1 MKTSLVYSIGSIDK
15 LNNMTLKEKILQSD
29 YKHLSSKDQFKA
41 KILNLYI
48 LLAIMIMLV
57 DVAGSI
63 QEGYIAMSIIE
74 GVSAVIYILTY
85 SLSYHTIS
93 FQNSKYIVLSVITL
107 LFTSA
112 LSIPS
117 ENPQLAFFWIST
129 LPIYLFF
136 FLGTYQGLR
145 WTFVVIVL
153 LLITV
158 LNSYFEWIKPLY
170 SVDLLSQIT
179 LGYAAISYLLYIL
192 EGKRKRYEENLD
204 KANKDK
210 EALIKIIHHRTK
222 NNMQV
227 MIGLLDMQSLRV
239 EEPHCKQLF
248 YSHVDRLK
256 TMSILHEHLY
266 NGIDYET
273 IDMSYLLKDVIN
285 NIKKSL
291 SVTITHNLSSVRL
304 SMRDA
309 TNLSLILN
317 EALTNALNHAYP
329 NREEGIIEI
338 NLKNREEKHQLIIKD
353 EGCGYDTQKSY
364 RTLGLSLINSLVSSL
379 QNSTLDITSTIDHG
393 TTITITFTGIE

>member
-1 MKTSLVYSIGSIDK
+1 
-15 LNNMTLKEKILQSD
+15 MTLKEKILQSD

-74 GVSAVIYILTY
+74 GASAVIYILTY

-192 EGKRKRYEENLD
+192 EGERKRYEENLD

-210 EALIKIIHHRTK
+210 EALLKIIQHRTR

-227 MIGLLDMQSLRV
+227 MIGLLDMQSLKNKD
-239 EEPHCKQLF
+239 PHCKQIF
-248 YSHVDRLK
+248 HSHIDRLK
-256 TMSILHEHLY
+256 IMSLLHEHLY
-266 NGIDYET
+266 NSVDYET
-273 IDMSYLLKDVIN
+273 IDMNYL
-285 NIKKSL
+285 IKEIISQVKKPKSI
-291 SVTITHNLSSVRL
+291 SIHDTIASISLT
-304 SMRDA
+304 MRDA

-317 EALTNALNHAYP
+317 EAITNATNHAYLS
-329 NREEGIIEI
+329 EKEGIIEI
-338 NLKNREEKHQLIIKD
+338 DLKDIEQKYQLTIRD
-353 EGCGYDTQKSY
+353 YGCGFDTQKTY
-364 RTLGLSLINSLVSSL
+364 GTLGLSLINSLVASL
-379 QNSTLDITSTIDHG
+379 PNSQWDIISHKDQG
-393 TTITITFTGIE
+393 TTITIIFTGTE